1 MNPFKL
7 FRRKKDDKEIIV
19 DEKGE
24 EVTIEDEAPKDE
36 PIVDNPIEEEKPKVD
51 NPNDFANGAKTK
63 VFDVRF
69 IGQNGEES
77 NMDVEALDEEQA
89 RTKAI
94 DMADVPSESIKSVAE
109 KVATEVDS
117 KEPIPENI
125 EVQESEEVKT
135 LKLELETI
143 KAELEALKKA
153 QVVEPEPEKEEDK
166 TYEEFGLSYDAH
178 FTDGSE
184 SNKKPRF

>member
-1 MNPFKL
+1 MNLLKL
-7 FRRKKDDKEIIV
+7 FRRKKEDKEVIV
-19 DEKGE
+19 DEQGN
-24 EVTIEDEAPKDE
+24 EVEIEDEAVEPKEE
-36 PIVDNPIEEEKPKVD
+36 PVVEEKPKVE
-51 NPNDFANGAKTK
+51 NPNDFPPESKTK
-63 VFDVRF
+63 VFTVQF

-94 DMADVPSESIKSVAE
+94 DMADVPSENIKSVAE
-109 KVATEVDS
+109 KVATETV
-117 KEPIPENI
+117 
-125 EVQESEEVKT
+125 SEEPVAEEIEQVESDEVKS

-153 QVVEPEPEKEEDK
+153 QVVEPEPQVEDK
-166 TYEEFGLSYDAH
+166 TYEEFGLQYDPH

-184 SNKKPRF
+184 TNKKPRF